1 MSEVAG
7 KILPINIEDEMRKS
21 YIDYAMS
28 VIVGRALPD
37 VRDGLKPVHR
47 RILYAMY
54 ELNMTPD
61 KPYKKSARLVG
72 DVLGR
77 YHPHGDSAVYDA
89 MVRMAQDFNSR
100 YPLVDGHGNFG
111 SIDGDSAAAM
121 RYTEARL
128 SKIALEMLADI
139 EKETV
144 DFVPNYDD
152 TLKEPTVLP
161 SKIPNLLVNGSEGI
175 AVGMATKIPPHNLRE
190 VIDGVIMLI
199 DNPNAD
205 YRELMKVI
213 KGPDFPTG
221 AKILGTRG
229 IEEAYRTGRGVITI
243 RAQARIEKM
252 NNGKM
257 RIVVYEIPFQV
268 NKAKLIEKIADLVK
282 EKKIDGI
289 TDLRDESDRTGM
301 RIIIELRRD
310 VNPNVIL
317 NQLYKHTS
325 LQETFGIIMLAL
337 VNGEPKVLNLP
348 QVLHYYLEHQK
359 DVIVRR
365 TRYDLAKAEARAH
378 IVEGLRIALNNLDAV
393 IKTIRSS
400 QTTEI
405 ARTALMEKFALSEK
419 QAQAILDMRLQRLT
433 GLERE
438 KLENEYKDLLEKI
451 AYYKSVLA
459 DERKVLEIIKDELT
473 VIKEKYGDERRTIIT
488 NEDNRIDIEDL
499 IEEEDVVI
507 TITHHGYI
515 KRQPADIYK
524 SQKRGGRGITAM
536 GTKEEDFVE
545 HLFIANTHHYL
556 LFLTNAGK
564 IYRLKVHEVP
574 EAGRTAKGTALINLI
589 NIGPEE
595 MIKAVIPCRSFDED
609 CYLLTATKKGIIKKT
624 HLSEYKHGRKDG
636 IVALTIEENDELIG
650 ALLTNGKSEIVLGS
664 RLGMAIRFSEEE
676 VRPMGR
682 TAKGVR
688 GITLSKEDAVV
699 ALDVVEDSGELLT
712 VTENGF
718 AKRTPLTEYRVQS
731 RGGKGIKTANIT
743 DKSGPIVGLMVVKP
757 GEEIMAISTDGIMIR
772 TKVDEIKR
780 AGRATTGV
788 RLMKI
793 GEQQKLASIAK
804 VKEEEE

>member
-688 GITLSKEDAVV
+688 GITLSKDDAVV
-699 ALDVVEDSGELLT
+699 ALDVVEDTGELLT